1 MPPISVLIKPASGIC
16 NMKCDYC
23 FYCDEA
29 KKRITKSYGFM
40 TERTLKNVIR
50 KTMLHADGM
59 ISYVFQGGE
68 PTLRGLE
75 FFEKVIEYQKQYN
88 KNRVYVSNAIQTNG
102 YALNEE
108 WAKFFKENHFLVGFS
123 LDGTKE
129 NHDLYRHN
137 TEGEGT
143 YDRILKSINLMDAYG
158 VDYNILTVATKDTA
172 EHISE
177 IYKEYQTRGW
187 DYQQYIACLDP
198 LGEER
203 GKNPYAL
210 TPVQYGSFLIELF
223 QLWYEDWKKK
233 KQPYIRQFDN
243 YIGILMGYQPES
255 CDQRGSCGI
264 QTVVEADGSVYPCD
278 FYMLDEYYLGN
289 LNEHRI
295 EDIERMRKEIE
306 FIERSEKVSEECR
319 KCQYYRICRGGC
331 QRNRERNSYSGEYE
345 NYFCSGYKMFF
356 DACLEQLK
364 EIAREVNF
372 RKSVR

>member
-158 VDYNILTVATKDTA
+158 VDYNILTVVTKDTA

>member
-40 TERTLKNVIR
+40 TERTLRNVIR

-88 KNRVYVSNAIQTNG
+88 KNRVYVNNAIQTNG

-158 VDYNILTVATKDTA
+158 VDYNILTVVTKDTA

-187 DYQQYIACLDP
+187 NYQQYIACLDP

-255 CDQRGSCGI
+255 CDQRGSCGV

-295 EDIERMRKEIE
+295 EDIERMRKEIG

-345 NYFCSGYKMFF
+345 NYFCKSYRIFF
-356 DACLEQLK
+356 DICLERMIQIV
-364 EIAREVNF
+364 EIIKNQ
-372 RKSVR
+372 KG

>member
-1 MPPISVLIKPASGIC
+1 M
-16 NMKCDYC
+16 
-23 FYCDEA
+23 
-29 KKRITKSYGFM
+29 
-40 TERTLKNVIR
+40 
-50 KTMLHADGM
+50 
-59 ISYVFQGGE
+59 
-68 PTLRGLE
+68 
-75 FFEKVIEYQKQYN
+75 
-88 KNRVYVSNAIQTNG
+88 
-102 YALNEE
+102 
-108 WAKFFKENHFLVGFS
+108 
-123 LDGTKE
+123 
-129 NHDLYRHN
+129 
-137 TEGEGT
+137 
-143 YDRILKSINLMDAYG
+143 
-158 VDYNILTVATKDTA
+158 
-172 EHISE
+172 
-177 IYKEYQTRGW
+177 
-187 DYQQYIACLDP
+187 
-198 LGEER
+198 
-203 GKNPYAL
+203 
-210 TPVQYGSFLIELF
+210 IELF

-295 EDIERMRKEIE
+295 EDIERMRKEIG

>member
-40 TERTLKNVIR
+40 TERTLRNVIR

-88 KNRVYVSNAIQTNG
+88 KNRVYVNNAIQTNG

-158 VDYNILTVATKDTA
+158 VDYNILTVVTKDTA

-187 DYQQYIACLDP
+187 NYQQYIACLDP

-255 CDQRGSCGI
+255 CDQRGSCGV

-295 EDIERMRKEIE
+295 EDIERMRKEIG

-356 DACLEQLK
+356 DGCLEQLK

>member
-88 KNRVYVSNAIQTNG
+88 KNRVYVNNAIQTNG

-158 VDYNILTVATKDTA
+158 VDYNILTVVTKDTA

-177 IYKEYQTRGW
+177 IYKEYQTGGW
-187 DYQQYIACLDP
+187 NYQQYIACLDP

>member
-88 KNRVYVSNAIQTNG
+88 KNRVYVNNAIQTNG

-158 VDYNILTVATKDTA
+158 VDYNILTVVTKDTA

-223 QLWYEDWKKK
+223 QIWYEDWKKK

-255 CDQRGSCGI
+255 CDQRGSCGV

>member
-40 TERTLKNVIR
+40 TERTLRNVIR

-88 KNRVYVSNAIQTNG
+88 KNRVYVNNAIQTNG

-158 VDYNILTVATKDTA
+158 VDYNILTVVTKDTA

-187 DYQQYIACLDP
+187 NYQQYIACLDP

-255 CDQRGSCGI
+255 CDQRGSCGV

-295 EDIERMRKEIE
+295 EDIERMRKEIG

>member
-40 TERTLKNVIR
+40 TERTLRNVIR

-88 KNRVYVSNAIQTNG
+88 KNRVYVNNAIQTNG

-108 WAKFFKENHFLVGFS
+108 WANFFKENHFLVGFS

-158 VDYNILTVATKDTA
+158 VDYNILTVVTKDTA

-187 DYQQYIACLDP
+187 NYQQYIACLDP

-255 CDQRGSCGI
+255 CDQRGSCGV

-295 EDIERMRKEIE
+295 EDIERMRKEIG

>member
-158 VDYNILTVATKDTA
+158 VDYNILTVVTKDTA

-223 QLWYEDWKKK
+223 QIWYEDWKKK

-306 FIERSEKVSEECR
+306 FIERSGKVSEECR

-364 EIAREVNF
+364 EIAREVKF

>member
-75 FFEKVIEYQKQYN
+75 FFEKIIEYQKQYN

-158 VDYNILTVATKDTA
+158 VDYNILTVVTKDTA

-306 FIERSEKVSEECR
+306 FIGRSEKVSEECR

-331 QRNRERNSYSGEYE
+331 QRNRERNSYSSEYE

>member
-1 MPPISVLIKPASGIC
+1 M
-16 NMKCDYC
+16 
-23 FYCDEA
+23 
-29 KKRITKSYGFM
+29 RQTKSYGFM

-50 KTMLHADGM
+50 KTMLHADGI

-158 VDYNILTVATKDTA
+158 VDYNILTVVTKDTA

-295 EDIERMRKEIE
+295 ENIERMRKEIE

>member
-158 VDYNILTVATKDTA
+158 VDYNILTVVTKDTA

-223 QLWYEDWKKK
+223 QIWYEDWKKK

>member
-40 TERTLKNVIR
+40 TERTLRNVIR

-88 KNRVYVSNAIQTNG
+88 KNRVYVNNAIQTNG

-158 VDYNILTVATKDTA
+158 VDYNILTVVTKDTA

-187 DYQQYIACLDP
+187 NYQQYIACLDP

-255 CDQRGSCGI
+255 CDQRGSCGV

-278 FYMLDEYYLGN
+278 FYMLDEYLLGN
-289 LNEHRI
+289 FNEHRL
-295 EDIERMRKEIE
+295 DEIE
-306 FIERSEKVSEECR
+306 KRRREIGFVDRSRSLTEN
-319 KCQYYRICRGGC
+319 CQTCQHHILCRGGC
-331 QRNRERNSYSGEYE
+331 QRNRDWNEDKKGYE
-345 NYFCSGYKMFF
+345 SYFCISYQMFF
-356 DACLEQLK
+356 EACRDRLC
-364 EIAREVNF
+364 EVAKNI
-372 RKSVR
+372 R

>member
-1 MPPISVLIKPASGIC
+1 
-16 NMKCDYC
+16 
-23 FYCDEA
+23 
-29 KKRITKSYGFM
+29 
-40 TERTLKNVIR
+40 
-50 KTMLHADGM
+50 
-59 ISYVFQGGE
+59 
-68 PTLRGLE
+68 
-75 FFEKVIEYQKQYN
+75 
-88 KNRVYVSNAIQTNG
+88 
-102 YALNEE
+102 
-108 WAKFFKENHFLVGFS
+108 
-123 LDGTKE
+123 
-129 NHDLYRHN
+129 
-137 TEGEGT
+137 
-143 YDRILKSINLMDAYG
+143 MDAYG
-158 VDYNILTVATKDTA
+158 VDYNILTVVTKDTA

-187 DYQQYIACLDP
+187 NYQQYIACLDP

-255 CDQRGSCGI
+255 CDQRGSCGV

-295 EDIERMRKEIE
+295 EDIERMRKEIG
-306 FIERSEKVSEECR
+306 FIERSDKVSEECR
-319 KCQYYRICRGGC
+319 KCQYYRLCRGGC

>member
-158 VDYNILTVATKDTA
+158 VDYNILTVVTKDTA

-223 QLWYEDWKKK
+223 QIWYEDWKKK

-289 LNEHRI
+289 FNEHRI

>member
-143 YDRILKSINLMDAYG
+143 YDRILKSINLMDEYG
-158 VDYNILTVATKDTA
+158 VDYNILTVVTKDTA

>member
-88 KNRVYVSNAIQTNG
+88 KNRVYVNNAIQTNG

-158 VDYNILTVATKDTA
+158 VDYNILTVVTKDTA

-255 CDQRGSCGI
+255 CDQRGSCGV

-295 EDIERMRKEIE
+295 EDIERMRKEIG

>member
-158 VDYNILTVATKDTA
+158 VDYNILTVVTKDTA

-331 QRNRERNSYSGEYE
+331 QRNRERNSYSSEYE

>member
-40 TERTLKNVIR
+40 TERTLRNVIR

-88 KNRVYVSNAIQTNG
+88 KNRVYVNNAIQTNG

-158 VDYNILTVATKDTA
+158 VDYNILTVVTKDTA

-187 DYQQYIACLDP
+187 NYQQYIACLDP

-295 EDIERMRKEIE
+295 EDIERMRKEIG

>member
-1 MPPISVLIKPASGIC
+1 MPPISVVIKPASGIC

-40 TERTLKNVIR
+40 TERTLRNVIR

-88 KNRVYVSNAIQTNG
+88 KNRVYVNNAIQTNG

-158 VDYNILTVATKDTA
+158 VDYNILTVVTKDTA

-187 DYQQYIACLDP
+187 NYQQYIACLDP

-255 CDQRGSCGI
+255 CDQRGSCGV

-295 EDIERMRKEIE
+295 EDIERMRKEIG

>member
-88 KNRVYVSNAIQTNG
+88 KNRVYVNNAIQTNG

-158 VDYNILTVATKDTA
+158 VDYNILTVVTKDTA

-187 DYQQYIACLDP
+187 NYQQYIACLDP

-255 CDQRGSCGI
+255 CDQRGSCGV

-295 EDIERMRKEIE
+295 EDIERMRKEIG

>member
-75 FFEKVIEYQKQYN
+75 FFEKIIEYQKQYN

-158 VDYNILTVATKDTA
+158 VDYNILTVVTKDTA

-177 IYKEYQTRGW
+177 IYKENQTR
-187 DYQQYIACLDP
+187 
-198 LGEER
+198 
-203 GKNPYAL
+203 
-210 TPVQYGSFLIELF
+210 
-223 QLWYEDWKKK
+223 
-233 KQPYIRQFDN
+233 
-243 YIGILMGYQPES
+243 
-255 CDQRGSCGI
+255 
-264 QTVVEADGSVYPCD
+264 
-278 FYMLDEYYLGN
+278 
-289 LNEHRI
+289 
-295 EDIERMRKEIE
+295 
-306 FIERSEKVSEECR
+306 
-319 KCQYYRICRGGC
+319 
-331 QRNRERNSYSGEYE
+331 
-345 NYFCSGYKMFF
+345 
-356 DACLEQLK
+356 
-364 EIAREVNF
+364 
-372 RKSVR
+372 

>member
-40 TERTLKNVIR
+40 TERTLRNVIR

-158 VDYNILTVATKDTA
+158 VDYNILTVVTKDTA

-223 QLWYEDWKKK
+223 QIWYEDWKKK

-255 CDQRGSCGI
+255 CDQRGSCGV

-295 EDIERMRKEIE
+295 EDIERMRKEIG

>member
-1 MPPISVLIKPASGIC
+1 
-16 NMKCDYC
+16 
-23 FYCDEA
+23 
-29 KKRITKSYGFM
+29 
-40 TERTLKNVIR
+40 
-50 KTMLHADGM
+50 ML
-59 ISYVFQGGE
+59 
-68 PTLRGLE
+68 
-75 FFEKVIEYQKQYN
+75 
-88 KNRVYVSNAIQTNG
+88 IQTNG

-158 VDYNILTVATKDTA
+158 VDYNILTVVTKDTA

-187 DYQQYIACLDP
+187 NYQQYIACLDP

-255 CDQRGSCGI
+255 CDQRGSCGV

-295 EDIERMRKEIE
+295 EDIERMRKEIG
-306 FIERSEKVSEECR
+306 FIRT
-319 KCQYYRICRGGC
+319 
-331 QRNRERNSYSGEYE
+331 
-345 NYFCSGYKMFF
+345 F
-356 DACLEQLK
+356 
-364 EIAREVNF
+364 
-372 RKSVR
+372 

>member
-40 TERTLKNVIR
+40 TERTLRNVIR

-158 VDYNILTVATKDTA
+158 VDYNILTVVTKDTA

-187 DYQQYIACLDP
+187 NYQQYIACLDP

-255 CDQRGSCGI
+255 CDQRGSCGV

-295 EDIERMRKEIE
+295 EDIERMRKEIG

>member
-158 VDYNILTVATKDTA
+158 VDYNILTVVTKDTA

-223 QLWYEDWKKK
+223 QIWYEDWKKK

-306 FIERSEKVSEECR
+306 FIERSGKVSEECR

>member
-158 VDYNILTVATKDTA
+158 VDYNILTVVTKDTA

-187 DYQQYIACLDP
+187 NYQQYIACLDP

-255 CDQRGSCGI
+255 CDQRGSCGV

>member
-1 MPPISVLIKPASGIC
+1 M
-16 NMKCDYC
+16 
-23 FYCDEA
+23 
-29 KKRITKSYGFM
+29 R
-40 TERTLKNVIR
+40 NVIR

-88 KNRVYVSNAIQTNG
+88 KNRVYVNNAIQTNG

-158 VDYNILTVATKDTA
+158 VDYNILTVVTKDTA

-187 DYQQYIACLDP
+187 NYQQYIACLDP

-255 CDQRGSCGI
+255 CDQRGSCGV

-295 EDIERMRKEIE
+295 EDIERMRKEIG

>member
-40 TERTLKNVIR
+40 TERTLRNVIR

-88 KNRVYVSNAIQTNG
+88 KNRVYVNNAIQTNG

-158 VDYNILTVATKDTA
+158 VDYNILTVVTKDTA

-187 DYQQYIACLDP
+187 NYQQYIACLDP

-223 QLWYEDWKKK
+223 QLWYEDWKRK

-255 CDQRGSCGI
+255 CDQRGSCGV

-295 EDIERMRKEIE
+295 EDIERMRKEIG

>member
-158 VDYNILTVATKDTA
+158 VDYNILTVVTKDTA

-223 QLWYEDWKKK
+223 QIWYEDWKKK

-255 CDQRGSCGI
+255 CDQRGSCGV

-295 EDIERMRKEIE
+295 EDIERMRKEIG

>member
-1 MPPISVLIKPASGIC
+1 
-16 NMKCDYC
+16 
-23 FYCDEA
+23 
-29 KKRITKSYGFM
+29 
-40 TERTLKNVIR
+40 
-50 KTMLHADGM
+50 MLHADGM

-88 KNRVYVSNAIQTNG
+88 KNRVYVNNAIQTNG

-158 VDYNILTVATKDTA
+158 VDYNILTVVTKDTA

-177 IYKEYQTRGW
+177 IYKEYQTGGW
-187 DYQQYIACLDP
+187 NYQQYIACLDP

-278 FYMLDEYYLGN
+278 FYMLDEYRLGN
-289 LNEHRI
+289 LNENRVAQLDEARVQI
-295 EDIERMRKEIE
+295 K
-306 FIERSEKVSEECR
+306 FVERSFALDPSCRECR
-319 KCQYYRICRGGC
+319 HYLLCRGGC
-331 QRNRERNSYSGEYE
+331 QRCRKAVSGQRVYRNMWCESYR
-345 NYFCSGYKMFF
+345 MFF
-356 DACLEQLK
+356 DACLEEMQ
-364 EIAREVNF
+364 EVAA
-372 RKSVR
+372 SVPHI